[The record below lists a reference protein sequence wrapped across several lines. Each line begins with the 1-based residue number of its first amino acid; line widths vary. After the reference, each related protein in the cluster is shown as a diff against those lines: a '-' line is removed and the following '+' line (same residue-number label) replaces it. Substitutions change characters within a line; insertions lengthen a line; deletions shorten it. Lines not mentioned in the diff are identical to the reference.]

1 MAAKGLTSVP
11 FSRSLPRLLIHKA
24 RDVYLMYGVA
34 QGREMA
40 MEAYAVV
47 ETGGKQY
54 RVEKD
59 NVISVERLDAE
70 VGSEVELSTVL
81 AVSDGENL
89 TVGAP
94 VIEGA
99 VVKATILE
107 QYRGDKVVA
116 FKKKKRK
123 GYKRKVGH
131 RQELTKL
138 QVAEIS
144 VG

>member
-1 MAAKGLTSVP
+1 
-11 FSRSLPRLLIHKA
+11 
-24 RDVYLMYGVA
+24 
-34 QGREMA
+34 

-81 AVSDGENL
+81 AVSDGTNL

-94 VIEGA
+94 LIEGA
-99 VVKATILE
+99 VVKAKVVD
-107 QYRGDKVVA
+107 QYRGDKVIA

-138 QVAEIS
+138 QVAEINL
-144 VG
+144 G